1 MALKEKIFK
10 DLIEAV
16 KNKEELRS
24 SVLRMFSAAIL
35 NKEKEKRY
43 KTGQEKDVY
52 LTDEET
58 LEVLSYEIKK
68 RKEAAI
74 EYERANRH
82 EMAEKE
88 KQETEIL
95 KKYLPEQL
103 SEEEVRE
110 LIREAIKETGASGQK
125 DMGKVMAA
133 LMPKLKGRAE
143 GSLVSQIVKETLTS

>member
-1 MALKEKIFK
+1 MALKEKISK
-10 DLIEAV
+10 DLTEAV

-88 KQETEIL
+88 KQEIEIL

-110 LIREAIKETGASGQK
+110 LVREAIKETGASGQK
-125 DMGKVMAA
+125 DMGKVMAV
-133 LMPKLKGRAE
+133 LIPKLKGRAE

>member
-1 MALKEKIFK
+1 MVLKEKISK
-10 DLIEAV
+10 DLTEAV

-88 KQETEIL
+88 KQEIEIL

-110 LIREAIKETGASGQK
+110 LVRGTIKETGASGQK

-143 GSLVSQIVKETLTS
+143 GSLVSQIVKETLTY